1 MHLPIAQVTNLPRA
15 IDELKGEGFWVGG
28 ASEHAEDVCW
38 DTPLEGRI
46 ALVMGSE
53 GEGLSRLVRE
63 KCDFL
68 VKLPQR
74 GRTESLNVAQA
85 ASVFCYEWLRCNREE
100 LLPSEDVAGEGE
112 GDAAFE
118 DDADLDEGGFSFDDF
133 AFEEGSR
140 ASETDAGNAL
150 EGDAWIETALG
161 ELGASAP
168 EDAGE
173 GASA

>member
-38 DTPLEGRI
+38 DTPFEGRI

-74 GRTESLNVAQA
+74 GQTESLNVAQA
-85 ASVFCYEWLRCNREE
+85 ASVLCYEWLRCNRGE
-100 LLPSEDVAGEGE
+100 LLPSEDAAGAGEELVGSDSE
-112 GDAAFE
+112 FELDE
-118 DDADLDEGGFSFDDF
+118 DDFSFEDF
-133 AFEEGSR
+133 AFDD
-140 ASETDAGNAL
+140 DAKDSL
-150 EGDAWIETALG
+150 EGDAWIEAALG